1 AARRTVYK
9 RLEKL
14 ASSGEL
20 KTKKVGANARVWWRS
35 HPDEGLSVNAT
46 NTHATPTLSNA
57 ERTVIEKILEASPI
71 SIVVVEPS
79 GQISLAN
86 ERAEE
91 MLELERDEITSR
103 TYRQPEWKI
112 YYDDGTPVSEDEH
125 PVTRVLETKEP
136 DYGFE
141 HWIDLPNGTERWL
154 SSNSAPV
161 LSEDEEV
168 EY

>member
-1 AARRTVYK
+1 MSSSGSFGDVYAETLAVFDRRDDPSEPLTTPEVANSLDAARRTVYK

-35 HPDEGLSVNAT
+35 HPDEGSSVNAT

-112 YYDDGTPVSEDEH
+112 YYDDGTPVRTST
-125 PVTRVLETKEP
+125 P
-136 DYGFE
+136 
-141 HWIDLPNGTERWL
+141 
-154 SSNSAPV
+154 
-161 LSEDEEV
+161 
-168 EY
+168 